1 MEKRELALMKITR
14 FERGRSKVHPSNG
27 QSFINPVWFFLPFN
41 YAYVSISLGYYPPPP
56 PPATRI
62 LPAFRTFAV
71 RPWIR
76 GGRDAALCTLWDIME
91 N

>member
-41 YAYVSISLGYYPPPP
+41 YAYVSISLGYYPPLPRLP
-56 PPATRI
+56 REFSPLFEYLPFVRGYAEDATQ
-62 LPAFRTFAV
+62 LS
-71 RPWIR
+71 
-76 GGRDAALCTLWDIME
+76 ALSGI
-91 N
+91 